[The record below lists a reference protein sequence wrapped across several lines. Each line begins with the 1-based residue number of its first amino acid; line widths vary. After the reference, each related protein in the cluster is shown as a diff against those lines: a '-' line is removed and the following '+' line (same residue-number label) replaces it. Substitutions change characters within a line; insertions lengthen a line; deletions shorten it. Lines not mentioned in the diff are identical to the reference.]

1 MKANLCIIN
10 NERCLKKNGKI
21 FCENIEIKSL
31 AEDFK
36 KYFNIKLI
44 LRRSNLICH
53 KSKILQ

>member
-1 MKANLCIIN
+1 MKTNLCIIN
-10 NERCLKKNGKI
+10 NEKCLKKNGKI